1 MNWKKAKPLI
11 DARWDAGVKCTG
23 HGAGRKPCP
32 LHNVE
37 LVDELG
43 RPYESVS
50 RSTGKRSFDAE
61 LAELRRRAERLKPI
75 PVAPSSS
82 NGQPKDV
89 SVDAWGARRRGLSRQ
104 WTNANCLRC
113 SIASLLGADIAKV
126 PDPQVSYD
134 AEDDWSDHYNARLAK
149 IGCRLDFLPA
159 TMCPPRN
166 PNALWICGLKEDDGT
181 AHALVARGNY
191 VYFDPANIHL
201 GQLRMDRVT
210 DGMILSPTRRVI
222 PVFSP
227 HGRHGYAVVAA

>member
-1 MNWKKAKPLI
+1 MTTTYTYECRCGQKSPGFDSKQKSKAWHTRHVREECVIRRSAPTATH
-11 DARWDAGVKCTG
+11 ARPIV
-23 HGAGRKPCP
+23 
-32 LHNVE
+32 
-37 LVDELG
+37 
-43 RPYESVS
+43 
-50 RSTGKRSFDAE
+50 AE
-61 LAELRRRAERLKPI
+61 VAELRARAKRFKPI
-75 PVAPSSS
+75 PITPSSS
-82 NGQPKDV
+82 NGQPKDI
-89 SVDAWGARRRGLSRQ
+89 SLDAWGARRKGLSRQ

-134 AEDDWSDHYNARLAK
+134 AEDDWSGHYNARLAK
-149 IGCRLDFLPA
+149 IGYRLDFLPA

-166 PNALWICGLKEDDGT
+166 LNALWICGLKEDDGT

-222 PVFSP
+222 PVFAL
-227 HGRHGYAVVAA
+227 HGRHGYAVVAT